1 MRVIRSCKNEEIGK
15 TDKSYMLLVIFD
27 LFRTFPFGVILSE
40 YKIKKFPLWASY
52 LQIARNAYIPFN
64 GKRNRYFYASFF
76 IVFLQM
82 ICSQWKFFDFV
93 FADYSK
99 RSWNVRNKLKI
110 TSNTRDIYI
119 LLYKNSHS
127 FLCFCNCLTR
137 KFTDSTI
144 AN

>member
-110 TSNTRDIYI
+110 TSNTRDLSAY
-119 LLYKNSHS
+119 L
-127 FLCFCNCLTR
+127 FLCSYNCVWLLLALSNSYLY
-137 KFTDSTI
+137 FI
-144 AN
+144 V